1 MLENIE
7 LANKSE
13 ITVRELGGVA
23 HIFFFAMRRRNY
35 IKAVGEWRRTV
46 SDPLM
51 TSVDLIR
58 EAIGNQVREL
68 GGDDA
73 DVDSIA
79 MSAAYAVWVWTV
91 NQLAR
96 T

>member
-1 MLENIE
+1 M
-7 LANKSE
+7 
-13 ITVRELGGVA
+13 G
-23 HIFFFAMRRRNY
+23 
-35 IKAVGEWRRTV
+35 
-46 SDPLM
+46 DPLM

-58 EAIGNQVREL
+58 QAIGNQVREL

-73 DVDSIA
+73 EVDSIA
-79 MSAAYAVWVWTV
+79 MSAAYAVWVWTA

>member
-1 MLENIE
+1 
-7 LANKSE
+7 
-13 ITVRELGGVA
+13 
-23 HIFFFAMRRRNY
+23 
-35 IKAVGEWRRTV
+35 
-46 SDPLM
+46 M

-58 EAIGNQVREL
+58 HAIAKQVQEL

-79 MSAAYAVWVWTV
+79 MSAAYAVWVWTA
-91 NQLAR
+91 NELAR

>member
-1 MLENIE
+1 VGT
-7 LANKSE
+7 
-13 ITVRELGGVA
+13 TVREVVA
-23 HIFFFAMRRRNY
+23 IAPSSLSCGDENQLQQGDG
-35 IKAVGEWRRTV
+35 KWRRTV

-51 TSVDLIR
+51 TSVGLIR
-58 EAIGNQVREL
+58 DAIGNQVREL

-91 NQLAR
+91 NELAR

>member
-1 MLENIE
+1 LPRGGE
-7 LANKSE
+7 LAIRADGK
-13 ITVRELGGVA
+13 
-23 HIFFFAMRRRNY
+23 
-35 IKAVGEWRRTV
+35 WRREV

-58 EAIGNQVREL
+58 HAIEGQVREL

-73 DVDSIA
+73 DVDNIS

-91 NQLAR
+91 NEMAR